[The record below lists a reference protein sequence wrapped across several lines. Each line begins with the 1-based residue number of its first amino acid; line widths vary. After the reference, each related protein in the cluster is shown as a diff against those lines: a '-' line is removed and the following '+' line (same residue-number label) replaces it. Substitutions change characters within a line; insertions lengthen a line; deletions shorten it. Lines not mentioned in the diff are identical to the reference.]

1 MACPFFA
8 PIERANDLAL
18 PHPARLPLGAAWRG
32 TCAVPGCGDVTPTA
46 EELEG
51 CNLGYAKKC
60 SRLPAQ
66 RAHDAVRFG
75 VANDS
80 GERVSVQFVFEVDYR
95 PAGQG
100 LLDLNG
106 PPPPAGFCFPVGIYP
121 PGTIVDA
128 DIRYN
133 TFGTFETKA

>member
-1 MACPFFA
+1 MACPFFV
-8 PIERANDLAL
+8 PTERADDLAL
-18 PHPARLPLGAAWRG
+18 PHPGRLPLGAAWRG
-32 TCAVPGCGDVTPTA
+32 TCAVPGCCDVKLTS

-75 VANDS
+75 VANHS

-95 PAGQG
+95 PAGHG
-100 LLDLNG
+100 LLQYDATLKQWTSPHSVLGIQKLADCFLQAYLERKN
-106 PPPPAGFCFPVGIYP
+106 FPV
-121 PGTIVDA
+121 
-128 DIRYN
+128 
-133 TFGTFETKA
+133 